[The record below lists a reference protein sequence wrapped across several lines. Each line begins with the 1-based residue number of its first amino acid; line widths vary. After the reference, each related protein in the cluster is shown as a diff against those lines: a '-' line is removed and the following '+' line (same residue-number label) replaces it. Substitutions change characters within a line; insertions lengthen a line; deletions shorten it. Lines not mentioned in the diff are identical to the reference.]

1 MMLLKN
7 WGSKKEEYMTS
18 PMSLKVFPIFLNF
31 SYYYPFLGIG
41 YIEKNHKNK
50 IRWIG
55 SNEDLSLKQ
64 ELKDLNR
71 EYEKLCAEDKLLE
84 YWIEK
89 TNQDLQ
95 SFGQDEVQSHYA
107 FVTHEDLKNLRS
119 LSNNNEDYLIIK
131 APKGTTLERMALD
144 DEKHGE
150 VEYPHQLFLDSGNEE
165 IVPFIL
171 SNEQIT
177 MEYNKC

>member
-1 MMLLKN
+1 MFWKVKKPIKTMIYLK
-7 WGSKKEEYMTS
+7 GIVK
-18 PMSLKVFPIFLNF
+18 
-31 SYYYPFLGIG
+31 GIG

-50 IRWIG
+50 IKWIG

-95 SFGQDEVQSHYA
+95 SFGEDEVQSHYA
-107 FVTHEDLKNLRS
+107 FVTYEDLKNLRT

-131 APKGTTLERMALD
+131 APKGTTLERVSLD
-144 DEKHGE
+144 EEKNE
-150 VEYPHQLFLDSGNEE
+150 TEYPHQLFLDSGNEE

>member
-1 MMLLKN
+1 M
-7 WGSKKEEYMTS
+7 
-18 PMSLKVFPIFLNF
+18 
-31 SYYYPFLGIG
+31 
-41 YIEKNHKNK
+41 
-50 IRWIG
+50 
-55 SNEDLSLKQ
+55 
-64 ELKDLNR
+64 
-71 EYEKLCAEDKLLE
+71 E

-107 FVTHEDLKNLRS
+107 FVTYEDLKNLRS